1 MDVPGFLPTAL
12 GKMQKAT
19 GYGLK
24 RVRYGDAH
32 CDFSEMRP
40 DSAKLRKTG
49 MGSAEPKSEF
59 MKILKMVQAAG
70 IFRGLSLR
78 ALSEVASAF
87 ETAEVAE
94 KEVLARKGKT
104 VERVGIVLAGR
115 AEFRI
120 QDRAGEALS
129 FHTLDEGDFFGEMAA
144 VDNSCALYDIEA
156 ITPMKVLQQ
165 SRDSF
170 LRSLH
175 ANAELVANAY
185 RLNVERLVK
194 LCIALLRH
202 EQELPYDSR
211 NHEPCRYVVNAV
223 SYIDHNYTEQ
233 FSLDEIARRNNV
245 SKYHFARRFKMA
257 TGFSFKEY
265 LNHKR
270 VEEAK
275 ALLRKNGVSIA
286 EACYAVGFNDLSYF
300 GRVFKRIEGRTPSAY
315 RRQLRS
321 Q

>member
-1 MDVPGFLPTAL
+1 MRTAISRKC
-12 GKMQKAT
+12 GQT
-19 GYGLK
+19 QQN
-24 RVRYGDAH
+24 
-32 CDFSEMRP
+32 SEKQEWGP
-40 DSAKLRKTG
+40 PS
-49 MGSAEPKSEF
+49 PKSEY

-70 IFRGLSLR
+70 IFRGLSPC
-78 ALSEVASAF
+78 ALSEIASTF
-87 ETAEVAE
+87 ETAEVTE
-94 KEVLARKGKT
+94 KEVLVRKGRS
-104 VERVGIVLAGR
+104 VEQVGIVLAGR

-120 QDRAGEALS
+120 QDHAGEAFS
-129 FHTLDEGDFFGEMAA
+129 FHTIDKGDFFGEMAV

-165 SRDSF
+165 SRDGF

-175 ANAELVANAY
+175 GNAELVANAY
-185 RLNVERLVK
+185 RLNVERLVR

-202 EQELPYDSR
+202 EHDSPYDSR
-211 NHEPCRYVVNAV
+211 DHESCRYVANAV

-233 FSLDEIARRNNV
+233 FSLDEIAHRNNV

-270 VEEAK
+270 IEEAK

-300 GRVFKRIEGRTPSAY
+300 GRVFKRIEGRTPSDY

>member
-1 MDVPGFLPTAL
+1 MGKNIVEKILAGHLVYGALAPGGEIGIRIDQTLT
-12 GKMQKAT
+12 QDAT
-19 GYGLK
+19 GTLAYLQFEAMNVP
-24 RVRYGDAH
+24 RVRT
-32 CDFSEMRP
+32 E
-40 DSAKLRKTG
+40 
-49 MGSAEPKSEF
+49 
-59 MKILKMVQAAG
+59 
-70 IFRGLSLR
+70 LS
-78 ALSEVASAF
+78 
-87 ETAEVAE
+87 
-94 KEVLARKGKT
+94 
-104 VERVGIVLAGR
+104 
-115 AEFRI
+115 
-120 QDRAGEALS
+120 
-129 FHTLDEGDFFGEMAA
+129 
-144 VDNSCALYDIEA
+144 
-156 ITPMKVLQQ
+156 
-165 SRDSF
+165 
-170 LRSLH
+170 
-175 ANAELVANAY
+175 
-185 RLNVERLVK
+185 
-194 LCIALLRH
+194 
-202 EQELPYDSR
+202 
-211 NHEPCRYVVNAV
+211 V